1 MPVRQKVGVR
11 LQVGLVDSFYVG
23 ADQIFFCRNM
33 YADLFVPDA
42 FYLHPHLCAAEI
54 KFDIKDTVLPD
65 KIFFLY
71 PDRRNDKANACFA
84 DIRGLARKRKGRR
97 TKIAGR
103 LFPG

>member
-1 MPVRQKVGVR
+1 MPVRQKIGVR
-11 LQVGLVDSFYVG
+11 LQVGLVDSFYLG

-42 FYLHPHLCAAEI
+42 FYLHPHLRAAKV
-54 KFDIKDTVLPD
+54 KFDVKDTVLPD

-71 PDRRNDKANACFA
+71 PDRRNDKANAGFA
-84 DIRGLARKRKGRR
+84 DIRGLARKKKVVARR
-97 TKIAGR
+97 VAGR